1 MAREGYQDLSEKEKE
16 KKARIKATKNREIL
30 LRMKKK
36 NREYDRKGYKNRPE
50 DKKLRLVKYRKK

>member
-16 KKARIKATKNREIL
+16 KKARIKATNNREIL

-36 NREYDRKGYKNRPE
+36 NWEYDRKGYKNRPE

>member
-1 MAREGYQDLSEKEKE
+1 MAREGYQDRSEKEKE
-16 KKARIKATKNREIL
+16 KKARIKATNNREIL

>member
-16 KKARIKATKNREIL
+16 KKARIKATNNREIL

>member
-1 MAREGYQDLSEKEKE
+1 MAREGYQDLSEKEIE
-16 KKARIKATKNREIL
+16 KKARIKATNNREML

-36 NREYDRKGYKNRPE
+36 NREYDREGYKNRPE